1 MTTSVVGSRYA
12 RALAEIVFHPGSNIK
27 TADVVAQLRSVEELM
42 AGSHDLRAILMTP
55 AVTTARKL
63 AVMDKLIGELGVSHI
78 LRNFLSVLLDHHR
91 MTSLSQVRAAF
102 EAIVDKHSGVVR
114 AEVISAEPLNEA
126 QAQQLQTAL
135 NRLSGKIVK
144 MRTSVDSGL
153 IGGVVA
159 RIGSTVYDGSVRGQL
174 EGMRRKLSSEA

>member
-1 MTTSVVGSRYA
+1 
-12 RALAEIVFHPGSNIK
+12 
-27 TADVVAQLRSVEELM
+27 
-42 AGSHDLRAILMTP
+42 
-55 AVTTARKL
+55 
-63 AVMDKLIGELGVSHI
+63 